1 MSVMHAGARAPM
13 VKGQSILLLQGKF
26 QDSFRVQV
34 HMTLLVKLSRRNDMS
49 HASIAKFYRAF
60 QLKGHGQCGKTG
72 EDALALVVRGPG
84 LE

>member
-1 MSVMHAGARAPM
+1 
-13 VKGQSILLLQGKF
+13 
-26 QDSFRVQV
+26 
-34 HMTLLVKLSRRNDMS
+34 MS

-72 EDALALVVRGPG
+72 EDALALVVREPG